1 MSRLDSFCHLI
12 ALRIYSYGA
21 GHGYYYYY
29 LSKSNHSPQNIPE
42 PSIYFTQSSLI
53 DSIPY
58 LSQVML
64 REGDFIPA
72 SQTSNRPRL
81 MRLYIP
87 PCTTLRPQTPPH
99 MPRHLHSKCG
109 CHWPTLLPLAG
120 ALIRRQWQWFAANIT
135 PPSTDLPTF

>member
-29 LSKSNHSPQNIPE
+29 LSKSNHSPQPFR
-42 PSIYFTQSSLI
+42 SHLYFTQSSLI

-64 REGDFIPA
+64 REGDFIPT

-81 MRLYIP
+81 MRLYNP
-87 PCTTLRPQTPPH
+87 PCTT
-99 MPRHLHSKCG
+99 
-109 CHWPTLLPLAG
+109 
-120 ALIRRQWQWFAANIT
+120 
-135 PPSTDLPTF
+135 